1 MSYTNVL
8 LDKADIIHPE
18 LKPLIDA
25 LAIKYPS
32 WEIKC
37 TRWDRWHTDD
47 ENPALSGKEVGR
59 YFDIT
64 QKGET
69 LGEVWIEGYGKRR
82 FGFNNSRIGKSM
94 ERGYGKKT
102 GDIKKAI
109 KEIGK
114 WFTPASLAERVES
127 LVDGATRELHGHS
140 RNTKYA
146 VSNVWTDNIERTAQK
161 FVLDKWEE
169 FLEYVQADTM
179 VTQSDKTQI
188 RKLPE
193 AMETKTIANHIS
205 KSYEQGKASI
215 VILDND
221 NYIFK
226 RKGSDEV
233 SILSSSEVTEYM
245 RLNIGML
252 KLLDSHDEVA
262 MTPRGVKAKANCF
275 IILDEGV

>member
-1 MSYTNVL
+1 VL
-8 LDKADIIHPE
+8 LDKADVIHPE

-25 LAIKYPS
+25 LALRYPS

-37 TRWDRWHTDD
+37 TRWDRWHND
-47 ENPALSGKEVGR
+47 EEHPAISGKEVGR

-127 LVDGATRELHGHS
+127 LVEGATRELHGHTRS
-140 RNTKYA
+140 TRYA
-146 VSNVWTDNIERTAQK
+146 VSNAWTDNIERTAQH
-161 FVLDKWEE
+161 FVLGRWEE
-169 FLEYVQADTM
+169 FLKYVQADTM
-179 VTQSDKTQI
+179 LNQSDRTQI
-188 RKLPE
+188 VKLPE
-193 AMETKTIANHIS
+193 AMETKSIAGYINRAH
-205 KSYEQGKASI
+205 ENGTASI
-215 VILDND
+215 VILEND

-252 KLLDSHDEVA
+252 KLLDSDDGVA
-262 MTPRGVKAKANCF
+262 MTPRGVKTKANCF